1 MMDPRSSDRDRTTLG
16 ELIDSFVASC
26 PAQPYGQA
34 LQRPAVRR
42 YLVNYVLQ
50 RIQWHLPPQML
61 WAESDGAIAAQS
73 TPGPDTA
80 AFRDYIES
88 AIYWGLEEIIGHR
101 LDLCLSEAD

>member
-1 MMDPRSSDRDRTTLG
+1 MMDSRPSDRATLG
-16 ELIDSFVASC
+16 ELIDNFVASC

-34 LQRPAVRR
+34 LRRPAVRR

-61 WAESDGAIAAQS
+61 EAETGEAIADPQPPS
-73 TPGPDTA
+73 A

-101 LDLCLSEAD
+101 LDLCLSEVD